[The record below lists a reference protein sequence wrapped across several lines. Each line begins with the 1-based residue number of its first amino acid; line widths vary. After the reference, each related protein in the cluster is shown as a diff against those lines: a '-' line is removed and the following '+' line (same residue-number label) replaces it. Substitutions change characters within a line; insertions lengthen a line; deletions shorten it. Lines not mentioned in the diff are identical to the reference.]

1 MLEQEGYALTPVTD
15 IDDPLFFTTP
25 YQERL
30 VQCTDPSPD
39 CLTRLGLA
47 LPCTIAEVKAAY
59 RNRVKQVHPDQGGS
73 HEEFLALQTAY
84 EEALRLCRYHS

>member
-1 MLEQEGYALTPVTD
+1 VH
-15 IDDPLFFTTP
+15 DDRLFFTTP

-30 VQCTDPSPD
+30 VQFTGQSPAS
-39 CLTRLGLA
+39 LTLLGLS

-59 RNRVKQVHPDQGGS
+59 RERVKQFHPVHGGS
-73 HEEFLALQTAY
+73 HEEFLTLQGAY